1 MLKVKPPAGVSA
13 KHSLMALLAM
23 AFSPYALAAGDTGWL
38 DTLITYAKNIQVG
51 LYALAAT
58 VVLCTLIVSGIRLA
72 ISRMSGNHD
81 KTFWDYVGDLS
92 MALWIGGGIAIFSA
106 LWQVLGSLSS
116 S

>member
-1 MLKVKPPAGVSA
+1 MLKAKMPYKFTGKKYLPAI
-13 KHSLMALLAM
+13 LIM

-38 DTLITYAKNIQVG
+38 DTLISYAKNIQIG

-106 LWQVLGSLSS
+106 LWQVLGSLTGS
-116 S
+116 